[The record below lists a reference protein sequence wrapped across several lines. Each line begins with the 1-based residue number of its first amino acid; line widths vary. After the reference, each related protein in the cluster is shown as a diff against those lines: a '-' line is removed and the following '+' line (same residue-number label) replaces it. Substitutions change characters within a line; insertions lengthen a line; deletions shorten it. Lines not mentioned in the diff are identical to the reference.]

1 MAEPFMQNESF
12 EDKTHY
18 AGDLIRL
25 YTDNADTGNL
35 DISVDGNVNK
45 YDDYKKPH
53 YEKGYW
59 EFNYFRNAISKAAT
73 ETQLLKRLGVKNKEE
88 LTPEQ
93 QVKFEEN
100 LKNYVPSDNRTLL
113 YGRYFVIRFII
124 NTSDNIPIRFE
135 TLSINY
141 NSY

>member
-1 MAEPFMQNESF
+1 MNER
-12 EDKTHY
+12 K
-18 AGDLIRL
+18 
-25 YTDNADTGNL
+25 YTDREWLQNQFDE
-35 DISVDGNVNK
+35 
-45 YDDYKKPH
+45 YKKPH

-59 EFNYFRNAISKAAT
+59 EFNYFRNAINKIAI
-73 ETQLLKRLGVKNKEE
+73 ETQLLKRLGAESKNQ

-93 QVKFEEN
+93 QSKFEEN
-100 LKNYVPSDNRTLL
+100 LKKYIPSDNRSLL

-124 NTSDNIPIRFE
+124 DNNDNIPIRFE